1 VYVITYVIFMGRDSI
16 ADKIYEKYREK
27 EEEGS
32 HTWLILYD
40 FNEVKPSTRFWDNLK
55 RLQNK
60 SEDSSLLQYSVFMTH
75 DSRIAEAVAD
85 LVRYYDGD
93 VLKFRGKL
101 VP

>member
-1 VYVITYVIFMGRDSI
+1 MGRDSI

-27 EEEGS
+27 EEEGR

-75 DSRIAEAVAD
+75 DSRVAEAVAD